1 MLSAVLTWLVIAI
14 VINIG
19 VRHFLKTTPRKMV
32 YNAVFSSPTTSDYVK
47 GYLAGITNVKMYYYV
62 IGDIPTVNWLDAN
75 KFHLLNN
82 REDLLKTVDEASR
95 RGAGIL
101 HD

>member
-82 REDLLKTVDEASR
+82 REDLLKTVDEATK

>member
-1 MLSAVLTWLVIAI
+1 MISAVLIWLVIAI
-14 VINIG
+14 IINIG
-19 VRHFLKTTPRKMV
+19 VRYFLRTTPRKMV
-32 YNAVFSSPTTSDYVK
+32 YNAMFASSTTSDYLK

-82 REDLLKTVDEASR
+82 REDLLKTVDEATKR
-95 RGAGIL
+95 RAGIL

>member
-1 MLSAVLTWLVIAI
+1 
-14 VINIG
+14 
-19 VRHFLKTTPRKMV
+19 
-32 YNAVFSSPTTSDYVK
+32 
-47 GYLAGITNVKMYYYV
+47 MYYYV
-62 IGDIPTVNWLDAN
+62 IGDMPTSNWLDAN

-82 REDLLKTVDEASR
+82 REDLLKTVDDDIK

>member
-1 MLSAVLTWLVIAI
+1 MISFLLTWLVIAI
-14 VINIG
+14 VINLG
-19 VRHFLKTTPRKMV
+19 VRYFLKTTPRKMV
-32 YNAVFSSPTTSDYVK
+32 YNAALINTVTSDYLK

-62 IGDIPTVNWLDAN
+62 LGQMPTSNWLDEN

-82 REDLLKTVDEASR
+82 REDLLKTVDEDTK

>member
-82 REDLLKTVDEASR
+82 REDLLKTVDEATKR
-95 RGAGIL
+95 RAGIL

>member
-1 MLSAVLTWLVIAI
+1 MFSTILIWIIIAI

-19 VRHFLKTTPRKMV
+19 VRHFLKTTPRQMV
-32 YNAVFSSPTTSDYVK
+32 HNAAFPNSITSDYLK
-47 GYLAGITNVKMYYYV
+47 GYLAGITNVKMYYYI
-62 IGDIPTVNWLDAN
+62 IGAMPTANWLDAN
-75 KFHLLNN
+75 KFHLLNS
-82 REDLLKTVDEASR
+82 REDLLKTVDDTTK